1 MPFLSASALGDDPE
15 GMALL
20 RSVLAS
26 SRHSCRPTRAPSWT
40 RARAASSMRQACVP
54 TAERGQAAAP
64 PARVAVPVHG
74 AAC

>member
-26 SRHSCRPTRAPSWT
+26 SRPASPRPKLDPG
-40 RARAASSMRQACVP
+40 ASGFINEAGVR
-54 TAERGQAAAP
+54 TNG
-64 PARVAVPVHG
+64 
-74 AAC
+74 